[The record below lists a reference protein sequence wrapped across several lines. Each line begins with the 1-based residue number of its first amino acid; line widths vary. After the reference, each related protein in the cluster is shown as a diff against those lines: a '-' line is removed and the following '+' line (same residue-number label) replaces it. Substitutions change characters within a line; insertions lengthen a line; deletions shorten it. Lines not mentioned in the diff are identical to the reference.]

1 MSPLSQQVRVARRF
15 RRSVRLET
23 DLSDPAALEGFK
35 CPASSEAVLTAM
47 ATHVSGTGQGAF
59 TWTGPYGAG
68 KSSLAAA
75 LGQALEGPAAGE
87 LAYAA
92 FGTEVAN
99 TLHAALPPGPRGWR
113 VLAVT
118 GRRAVPSVVIGEAL
132 LRARLV
138 RQAPAGGWTD
148 EAVLDRLD
156 RISKRTPSDRGGLL
170 VLIDEMGKF
179 LEAAAHDGTDIYILQ
194 ELAELASRSAG
205 RLLVVGILHQSFD
218 EYALRLS
225 RETRDEWAK
234 IQGRFADLTVSASP
248 DEMLAIIARAIE
260 QDQVPDRHHVLCTAI
275 AALID
280 RPDIARSLASAWP
293 LHPVVA
299 CLLGPIS
306 RRRFGQNQ
314 RSVFGFL
321 NSAEPLG
328 FQDFLATAGEDDL
341 YTPNMLWDYLRF
353 NLEQSILASPDGHRW
368 ALAVDAVARWES
380 AGLSDL
386 HLDVLKTVALVDLFR
401 ERSALVASSGL
412 LSAVSGDI
420 AADVLRDLEDASLVI
435 HRRFNDSYGV
445 FAGSDFDIE
454 QAVEDAYGLA
464 GTLDYERL
472 TELAGFQPIIA
483 KRHYHETGALRW
495 FGTAIVTPGGLTD
508 AVRRHAPTDGSAGA
522 FLLVLPMEGDAPDQV
537 ERYIT
542 QALDGENSYEPA
554 IGLPQRPAWGVAS
567 LARDLLALEYVR
579 DHTPALQG
587 DRVARIEVAGRIAA
601 LREQIGR
608 ELHRALDNAVW
619 RTSTRD
625 LAVLRPAQLN
635 ALASDLADQRFA
647 AAPRVHNELLNRA
660 KPSSNAVAAQNALL
674 RQMALGEGEPRLGI
688 EGFPAEGG
696 LFVSLIMAARLYRF
710 GPEGWRFRPPD
721 EDDDPCRLRA
731 IWVKAEQVLT
741 QHASG
746 TVPVAE
752 IWAEWRKPP
761 FGVKDGLMPVLTA
774 AFMLSMRHRLAFYR
788 DGVFQ
793 SRLTEL
799 DMQVLSRH
807 PGDIQ
812 LRWMILP
819 QESRELLAELAAV
832 VREVDGENALVD
844 LEPIDVARGLI
855 AIYDRLPDWTRRTT
869 HVSAN
874 ASAVRQMFKRA
885 SDPNRLIFDDI
896 PQELSSTGNDTPR
909 VVAGRVRDGLGELAD
924 AFPAMLLRL
933 REGVLAALRVP
944 NASGPML
951 EELRRRAVNIRGLG
965 ADHREEAF
973 AVRLGRFNGGHEDMS
988 GLVSLAI
995 SKPPAAW
1002 TDTDVEHAAVALA
1015 EMARRF
1021 VRREA
1026 FAHVVGRKDQRHSM
1040 AVVIGLN
1047 GRNALFQREFDV
1059 MESDQATAV
1068 ALADLL
1074 ESAIQADD
1082 EHDQD
1087 IVLAALAMLSARRIG
1102 AR

>member
-1 MSPLSQQVRVARRF
+1 MTPLSEQVRVARRF

-23 DLSDPAALEGFK
+23 DLGDAAALDGFK

-47 ATHVSGTGQGAF
+47 AAHISGTGQGAF

-68 KSSLAAA
+68 KSSLAVA
-75 LGQALEGPAAGE
+75 LGQALGGETDQE
-87 LAYAA
+87 LACAPLGA
-92 FGTEVAN
+92 EVTT
-99 TLHAALPPGPRGWR
+99 TLRAALPPGPRGWR

-118 GRRAVPSVVIGEAL
+118 GRRAVPSAAIGEAL
-132 LRARLV
+132 LRTRLV

-148 EAVLDRLD
+148 EAVLDRLE
-156 RISKRTPSDRGGLL
+156 RISRRTPSERGGLL
-170 VLIDEMGKF
+170 VFLDEMGKF

-194 ELAELASRSAG
+194 ELAELASRSDG
-205 RLLVVGILHQSFD
+205 RLIVVGILHQSFD

-234 IQGRFADLTVSASP
+234 IQGRFADLAVSASP
-248 DEMLAIIARAIE
+248 NEMLAIIGRAIE
-260 QDQVPDRHHVLCTAI
+260 QDEVPDQHHVLCQVI
-275 AALID
+275 AALMEQ
-280 RPDIARSLASAWP
+280 PDTASSLASAWP

-328 FQDFLATAGEDDL
+328 FQDFLATSGEHEL
-341 YTPNMLWDYLRF
+341 YTPGMLWDYLRF

-368 ALAVDAVARWES
+368 ALAVDAVTRCES

-401 ERSALVASSGL
+401 ERSGLVANTGVL
-412 LSAVSGDI
+412 AATAGDH
-420 AADVLRDLEDASLVI
+420 AGDVLSDLEDASMVI

-454 QAVEDAYGLA
+454 QAVEDAYELA
-464 GTLDYERL
+464 GTLDYDRL
-472 TELAGFQPIIA
+472 TDLAGFQPIIA

-495 FGTAIVTPGGLTD
+495 FRTAIVAPGGLAD
-508 AVRRHAPTDGSAGA
+508 AVRRHAPAHGSAGA
-522 FLLVLPMEGDAPDQV
+522 CLLVLPMEGDAPDEV
-537 ERYIT
+537 DRHVA
-542 QALDGENSYEPA
+542 QALDGEHSYEPA
-554 IGLPQRPAWGVAS
+554 VGVPQRPAWGVAA

-587 DRVARIEVAGRIAA
+587 DRVARIEVAGRITA

-608 ELHRALDNAVW
+608 ELHRALENAVW

-625 LAVLRPAQLN
+625 SAVLRPAQLN
-635 ALASDLADQRFA
+635 GLASDLADERFG
-647 AAPRVHNELLNRA
+647 AAPRVHNELLNRV

-674 RQMALGEGEPRLGI
+674 RQMVLGEGEPRLGI

-696 LFVSLIMAARLYRF
+696 LFASLIEAARLYRF
-710 GPEGWRFRPPD
+710 SPDGWRFRPPY
-721 EDDDPCRLRA
+721 EDDDPCRLGA
-731 IWVKAEQVLT
+731 IWAEGERVLT
-741 QHASG
+741 ENASG
-746 TVPVAE
+746 TVPVSD
-752 IWAEWRKPP
+752 IWAAWRKPP
-761 FGVKDGLMPVLTA
+761 FGIKDGLMPVLTA

-812 LRWMILP
+812 LRWMVLP

-832 VREVDGENALVD
+832 VREIDGKNALVD

-855 AIYDRLPDWTRRTT
+855 AIHDRLPDWTRRTA
-869 HVSAN
+869 HISAN
-874 ASAVRQMFKRA
+874 ARAVRQMFKRA

-896 PQELSSTGNDTPR
+896 PQELSSAGDDTPI
-909 VVAGRVRDGLGELAD
+909 VVAGRVRDGLGELAG
-924 AFPAMLLRL
+924 AFPAMLHRL
-933 REGVLAALRVP
+933 REGLLTALRVP
-944 NASGPML
+944 NASAPMIG
-951 EELRRRAVNIRGLG
+951 ELRARAENVRGLG

-973 AVRLGRFNGGHEDMS
+973 TVRLGRFTGGHEEMS

-1021 VRREA
+1021 VHREA
-1026 FAHVVGRKDQRHSM
+1026 FAHVAGRTDHRHSM

-1047 GRNALFQREFDV
+1047 GQNVVFQREFDV
-1059 MESDQATAV
+1059 MESDRAAAT
-1068 ALADLL
+1068 ALADLM
-1074 ESAIQADD
+1074 ESAILDCD
-1082 EHDQD
+1082 EHDED
-1087 IVLAALAMLSARRIG
+1087 IVLAALAMLSARRID
-1102 AR
+1102 AQ